1 MLTIDRAT
9 LSLGGRDL
17 LVDASWQ
24 VHPGERVGLM
34 GPNGSGKTSLLRVII
49 GELDLERGAVT
60 LRPGLALGYL
70 RQQPPSRGE
79 RPLWD
84 EARAS
89 MSRLARLESELAHAE
104 AAVTGGDS
112 DAAARLAEATERF
125 RLAGGYAA
133 EERVGEVLHGLGFR
147 KEDWSRPCSA
157 FSGGWQVRIE
167 LACLLLSEPE
177 LLLLDEPTNH
187 LDMAARSWLAGF
199 LAGYRHAIVVVSHDR
214 FLLDRAC
221 NRVAELHGGRL
232 LAFKGDL
239 QGWMKERDL
248 LLARERVAWES
259 QQKEIARLQRFIDK
273 NRAKAALASQAR
285 SRQRALD
292 RMALVEAPTK
302 ERKAPRF
309 RLPRPEPVV
318 SPPVSLSQ
326 ACIGWPDAEPLFPAL
341 DLAIEP
347 GSRLALL
354 GPNGCGKSTLLKAL
368 AGLLP
373 LRGGRRRVAEGVR
386 IGVFSQEAAR
396 DLEPGL
402 SGLDQVLARAPAAS
416 PEQVRGVLG
425 ALGLSGDAAL
435 RPIRSLSG
443 GERARVV
450 LAVFALRR
458 HDLLLLD
465 EPTNH
470 LDAVTVGVLADALA
484 AFPGTVVVATHDRY
498 LVERIATHV
507 GRVGEGGIALYQGVL
522 TSLFEPSRMRGDG
535 PAGTEVGGAEGAE
548 AHAERKRR
556 ARERDRMVK
565 RIEAIQVELEAQ
577 ESEQLALDGAMVE
590 AATDFPRLRALTE
603 ARQGLEDRCAALYG
617 EWEELEAALEPAE
630 GQLPVPR

>member
-187 LDMAARSWLAGF
+187 LDIRSRESLEAALAEYSGT
-199 LAGYRHAIVVVSHDR
+199 LIVVSHDR
-214 FLLDRAC
+214 RFLDKIVDRLVVFPPA
-221 NRVAELHGGRL
+221 
-232 LAFKGDL
+232 
-239 QGWMKERDL
+239 
-248 LLARERVAWES
+248 
-259 QQKEIARLQRFIDK
+259 
-273 NRAKAALASQAR
+273 
-285 SRQRALD
+285 D
-292 RMALVEAPTK
+292 RPGAP
-302 ERKAPRF
+302 
-309 RLPRPEPVV
+309 
-318 SPPVSLSQ
+318 
-326 ACIGWPDAEPLFPAL
+326 
-341 DLAIEP
+341 
-347 GSRLALL
+347 
-354 GPNGCGKSTLLKAL
+354 
-368 AGLLP
+368 
-373 LRGGRRRVAEGVR
+373 
-386 IGVFSQEAAR
+386 
-396 DLEPGL
+396 
-402 SGLDQVLARAPAAS
+402 
-416 PEQVRGVLG
+416 
-425 ALGLSGDAAL
+425 
-435 RPIRSLSG
+435 
-443 GERARVV
+443 RVV
-450 LAVFALRR
+450 LGNWADWVRR
-458 HDLLLLD
+458 RA
-465 EPTNH
+465 EEK
-470 LDAVTVGVLADALA
+470 A
-484 AFPGTVVVATHDRY
+484 AAAPAENRG
-498 LVERIATHV
+498 ERP
-507 GRVGEGGIALYQGVL
+507 R
-522 TSLFEPSRMRGDG
+522 
-535 PAGTEVGGAEGAE
+535 PAAE
-548 AHAERKRR
+548 AKPAAAGGRTALSKNEQNRRRQWIAEVEEQIL
-556 ARERDRMVK
+556 ALEDERDRAVAEMVSGEASPD
-565 RIEAIQVELEAQ
+565 RLADLGRRCNEIDAELAACMARWEQWNTEIEEG
-577 ESEQLALDGAMVE
+577 LAAD
-590 AATDFPRLRALTE
+590 
-603 ARQGLEDRCAALYG
+603 
-617 EWEELEAALEPAE
+617 
-630 GQLPVPR
+630 